1 MATTPPVLA
10 VRWTLLALVI
20 GLAGYFGWH
29 TLQEDPADDAAAE
42 ERVIFPQPAYT
53 PKGAEALTAGPSAE
67 PSATPEAPAGPSD
80 EVSPT
85 PDADGS
91 DPSATSGAMDAD
103 ATVPE
108 HLRGDNPLRLDGVI
122 GSYSTAPGPVRTLV
136 RLTDRNGYLRGT
148 DADFRVK
155 HAVITCERVAHQG
168 WTWEQQVSGDVANG
182 IAEATA
188 QEFADLLAS
197 DFCPSLGL

>member
-29 TLQEDPADDAAAE
+29 TLQEDPADAAAAE
-42 ERVIFPQPAYT
+42 ERVVFPQPAYT
-53 PKGAEALTAGPSAE
+53 PKGAEALTAGPSTE

-85 PDADGS
+85 PDADRSG
-91 DPSATSGAMDAD
+91 PSTTPGTVEAD

-108 HLRGDNPLRLDGVI
+108 HLRGDGPLRLDGVI

-148 DADFRVK
+148 EADFRVK

-197 DFCPSLGL
+197 DLCPSLGL